1 MRHNPAH
8 KDLQSSYTRL
18 TNEELVRRCLD
29 NDRAAWNEFFRRF
42 IPDIKWAI
50 KRTLISS
57 RHPQLFQDVDV
68 LWDIHEEIVINLYS
82 RGRLRQCSDPKGVRS
97 WLREVASNQTI
108 DWLRKRDSKK
118 RMPELVEE
126 RNLLS
131 LSTPLTE
138 NANITLGDTVSANPE
153 PDNEL
158 REYIENAILQ
168 MKHIPN
174 EKAFWVLRLSII
186 LYLPLSTEEI
196 EKLARF
202 SGCSA
207 VELDRLVG
215 KMVKRVEVKEEKRST
230 AAGQAVLIWHEIR
243 RMESLLFE
251 KSTCSSGLDED
262 EVDEIRRR
270 IKKRTKHR
278 EALLKKAQKLC
289 RPSNREMAMLVGL
302 PEEKIDQISNML
314 ARARLMLQVKMSM
327 P

>member
-1 MRHNPAH
+1 MRHNPAL
-8 KDLQSSYTRL
+8 KDLQSSFIRL

-50 KRTLISS
+50 KRTLKSS
-57 RHPQLFQDVDV
+57 RHPQWYRDEDV
-68 LWDIHEEIVINLYS
+68 LWDIHKEIVINLYS

-108 DWLRKRDSKK
+108 DWLRKRDSRK
-118 RMPELVEE
+118 RMPERVEE
-126 RNLLS
+126 HNLLS
-131 LSTPLTE
+131 FSMPLTE
-138 NANITLGDTVSANPE
+138 NADATLGDTIAADPE

-168 MKHIPN
+168 MNNIPN

-186 LYLPLSTEEI
+186 LYLPLSAEEM
-196 EKLARF
+196 ENLTRF

-207 VELDRLVG
+207 VELDRLLG
-215 KMVKRVEVKEEKRST
+215 KMVKRVEAKQEKRSS
-230 AAGQAVLIWHEIR
+230 AAGKAVLIWHETR
-243 RMESLLFE
+243 RMESLLLE
-251 KSTCSSGLDED
+251 KSKYPSGLDND

-289 RPSNREMAMLVGL
+289 RPSNHEIAMLVGL

-314 ARARLMLQVKMSM
+314 ARARLMLQEKISM